1 MKTNTSK
8 MKTIYLKNIIREEIR
23 KVLKEDM
30 STTSLKSNIAQTWK
44 TADDVALDM
53 AAWLSSVYNSGGER
67 LYDEMVDTI
76 NSVIEDFDPSY

>member
-44 TADDVALDM
+44 TADDVANDM
-53 AAWLSSVYNSGGER
+53 ASWLSSVYNSGGER